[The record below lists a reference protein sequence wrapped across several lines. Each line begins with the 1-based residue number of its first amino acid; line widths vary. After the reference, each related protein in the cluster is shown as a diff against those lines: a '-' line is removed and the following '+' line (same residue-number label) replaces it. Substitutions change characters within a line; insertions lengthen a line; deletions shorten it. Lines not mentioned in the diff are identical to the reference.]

1 MILTITLNPSVDRT
15 IAVEALRRGEV
26 HRATSTRVDP
36 GGKGINVARA
46 LTAHGVKATA
56 VVVLGGHE
64 GEHLEGLLAEAG
76 IEVVGVAVRGSIRSN
91 VTVVEPD
98 GTTTK
103 LNEPGPAL
111 AEQEVAALLAAVAEH
126 ARDAEWVVVSGRLPP
141 GADVDLYA
149 RMTRI
154 AADAGARVAL
164 DTSGPALA
172 AGVAA
177 APAVVKPNAE
187 ELVELVGRPLRT
199 VDDVVAACREVLAA
213 GAGAVLASLGADG
226 AVLVE
231 RHGADVAVL
240 HARGPQI
247 HPVSSVG
254 AGDALLAGFLAAG
267 GSGRAALAEA
277 VAWGTAAVSL
287 PGSRM
292 PEPTD
297 VHPELVVVDDR
308 PEPHRRLP
316 AAG

>member
-15 IAVEALRRGEV
+15 IAVDALRRGEV
-26 HRATSTRVDP
+26 HRATSGRVDA

-64 GEHLEGLLAEAG
+64 GEHLAGLLAEAG
-76 IEVVGVAVRGSIRSN
+76 IEVVGVPVRGAIRSN

-111 AEQEVAALLAAVAEH
+111 SAQEVSALLDAVAEH

-141 GADVDLYA
+141 GLDVDLYA
-149 RMTRI
+149 RMTRL
-154 AADAGARVAL
+154 AVSSGARVAL

-172 AGVAA
+172 AGVTAG
-177 APAVVKPNAE
+177 PALVKPNTE
-187 ELVELVGRPLRT
+187 ELVELVGRPLDSL
-199 VDDVVAACREVLAA
+199 DDVVTACREVVAA

-226 AVLVE
+226 AVLVD
-231 RHGADVAVL
+231 GGTVL
-240 HARGPQI
+240 HARGPQV
-247 HPVSSVG
+247 HPLSSVG

-267 GSGRAALAEA
+267 GRGRAALAEA

-292 PEPTD
+292 PEPAD

-308 PEPHRRLP
+308 PDPDRRLP

>member
-15 IAVEALRRGEV
+15 IAVDALRRGEV
-26 HRATSTRVDP
+26 HRATSGRVDP

-56 VVVLGGHE
+56 VVVLGGAE
-64 GEHLEGLLAEAG
+64 GEQLAGLLAEAG
-76 IEVVGVAVRGSIRSN
+76 IEVVGVPVQGSIRSN

-111 AEQEVAALLAAVAEH
+111 SPQEVSALLDAVAEH

-141 GADVDLYA
+141 GADGDLYA
-149 RMTRI
+149 RMTRL
-154 AADAGARVAL
+154 AASAGARVAL

-177 APAVVKPNAE
+177 GPALVKPNAE
-187 ELVELVGRPLRT
+187 ELVELVGRPLPE

-231 RHGADVAVL
+231 RDGADVTVL
-240 HARGPQI
+240 HARGPQV

-267 GSGRAALAEA
+267 GSGRTALAEA

-292 PEPTD
+292 PEPAD
-297 VHPELVVVDDR
+297 VRPDLVVVEARPDR
-308 PEPHRRLP
+308 RMP

>member
-15 IAVEALRRGEV
+15 IAVDSLHRGEV
-26 HRATSTRVDP
+26 HRATSGRVDP

-64 GEHLEGLLAEAG
+64 GDHLAGLLAEAG
-76 IEVVGVAVRGSIRSN
+76 IEFVGVPVHGAIRSN

-111 AEQEVAALLAAVAEH
+111 SAPEVSALLAAVAEH

-141 GADVDLYA
+141 GPDVDLYA
-149 RMTRI
+149 RMTRL
-154 AADAGARVAL
+154 AAASGARVVL

-177 APAVVKPNAE
+177 GPALVKPNAE
-187 ELVELVGRPLRT
+187 ELEELIGRPLRD
-199 VDDVVAACREVLAA
+199 VDDVVAACREVVAA

-231 RHGADVAVL
+231 GEAVL
-240 HARGPQI
+240 RARGPQV

-267 GSGRAALAEA
+267 GHGRAALAEA

-292 PEPTD
+292 PGPAD
-297 VHPELVVVDDR
+297 VHPDLVVVDDL
-308 PEPHRRLP
+308 PGPARRLS